1 MYFRAP
7 KTWTRRVPSFL
18 VKMAYGNVVHWV
30 KVKTIMWRKN
40 ALILTGCFPTSGS
53 QAWLSCLYCIRNLTW
68 SKVLQLLGFKLAC
81 SENIVVVR
89 ITNMYTFLQSKL
101 WILQPS
107 AVGGHAAP
115 VPQQALQSI
124 ITTIRCCTVVLDHYL
139 VKNMCVCSLV
149 FLAVSFFNTT
159 LLVGTLLTLRVEF
172 SWVADFSYYKVIQL
186 IKQSS

>member
-40 ALILTGCFPTSGS
+40 ALILTDCFPTSGS

-89 ITNMYTFLQSKL
+89 ITNIYTFLQSKL

-124 ITTIRCCTVVLDHYL
+124 ITTIRSCTWSLSGHKY
-139 VKNMCVCSLV
+139 VCSLV
-149 FLAVSFFNTT
+149 FLSVSFFNTNFVGWHSADIAGRVFMGGWLQ
-159 LLVGTLLTLRVEF
+159 LL
-172 SWVADFSYYKVIQL
+172 
-186 IKQSS
+186 

>member
-1 MYFRAP
+1 MIHLFHRPSDPAYYIVNWRIYG
-7 KTWTRRVPSFL
+7 RVPLFL

-68 SKVLQLLGFKLAC
+68 SRVLNYWVLSSPCMQWKYSKNYKC
-81 SENIVVVR
+81 
-89 ITNMYTFLQSKL
+89 TFLQSKL

-107 AVGGHAAP
+107 TVGDHAAP

-124 ITTIRCCTVVLDHYL
+124 VTRL
-139 VKNMCVCSLV
+139 
-149 FLAVSFFNTT
+149 
-159 LLVGTLLTLRVEF
+159 
-172 SWVADFSYYKVIQL
+172 
-186 IKQSS
+186 SS

>member
-89 ITNMYTFLQSKL
+89 ITNIYTFLQSKL

-124 ITTIRCCTVVLDHYL
+124 ITTIRCCTVVPDHYL
-139 VKNMCVCSLV
+139 VINMCVV
-149 FLAVSFFNTT
+149 WFFLQFLFSIQT

-172 SWVADFSYYKVIQL
+172 SWVADFSYYKIIQL
-186 IKQSS
+186 TKQSS